1 MKKQVFLLFTI
12 VATLFS
18 CNNDHSNLE
27 DGLYAN
33 IETSKG
39 EIIVQLEYQKAPVT
53 VANFV
58 TLVEGKNIFVDEKLK
73 GKPFYNGLKFHRV
86 INEFMIQGGDPL
98 GDGTGGTGYQF
109 VDEITDLKHDRSG
122 ILSMANS
129 GPSTN
134 SSQFFIT
141 HIATPWLDG
150 KHTVFGSVVGSG
162 MDIVNKISQNDSII
176 TIKIIAI
183 GASAKK
189 FNAVKVFN
197 DYFAKEVERKAY
209 DSKIIEAE
217 KLEYQKRFKEV
228 LDATVQKF
236 ADEKQKTTKTKTG
249 LEYFI
254 SKKGSSNKPAN
265 GSQIQIF
272 YAGYFE
278 NGELFDSNI
287 EDVAKQFGV
296 YNEQRKIQGGYGPIP
311 FQYGNKQGMIPGFIE
326 GIEKLNIGDKA
337 TIFIPSHLAYGK
349 SGAGD
354 IIPPDTNLI
363 FEIQILQE

>member
-1 MKKQVFLLFTI
+1 MKQKLFLLFTI
-12 VATLFS
+12 VASLFS

-27 DGLYAN
+27 DGLYAD

-39 EIIVQLEYQKAPVT
+39 NIMVQLEYQKTPIT
-53 VANFV
+53 VANFI
-58 TLVEGKNIFVDEKLK
+58 TLAEGKNIYVDEKFK

-109 VDEITDLKHDRSG
+109 ADEITDLKHDKNG

-129 GPSTN
+129 GPATN

-141 HIATPWLDG
+141 HIPTPWLDG
-150 KHTVFGSVVGSG
+150 KHTVFGSVIGSG
-162 MDIVNKISQNDSII
+162 MEVVNKITQDDTII
-176 TIKIIAI
+176 SIKIIAK
-183 GASAKK
+183 GANAKK
-189 FNAVKVFN
+189 FNALKTFN
-197 DYFAKEVERKAY
+197 DYFAKEAERKAY

-228 LDATVQKF
+228 LEATVQRF
-236 ADEKQKTTKTKTG
+236 ADEKQKSTKTKTG

-254 SKKGSSNKPAN
+254 SKKGTAKKPAN
-265 GSQIQIF
+265 GSQIKIF

-278 NGELFDSNI
+278 SGELFDSNV
-287 EDVAKQFGV
+287 EDVAKHFGV

-337 TIFIPSHLAYGK
+337 TVFIPAHLAYGK
-349 SGAGD
+349 AGAGN
-354 IIPPDTNLI
+354 IIPPNTNLI
-363 FEIQILQE
+363 FEIEILQD